1 MRLEIK
7 KSMNMK
13 KVIVA
18 VVAAVV
24 SAVSV
29 QAASAVPFFKKT
41 SCERTV
47 APVRKLPALRA
58 DAAALWRPQKKELSL
73 WNSGKWS
80 NPMPVACTYNAQGY
94 TLTETSPAVA
104 VTYTYDERVPGMVV
118 KTEIKENIGGQ
129 WVMTAGQHM
138 EVTRNAAGNVTE
150 VHYKTFSSGGW
161 IEAGY
166 YKVTYNASAKATNI
180 EIYDM
185 EAGYDAPAITLSG
198 ITWDRTDGQLLLDIS
213 LDGLESLAPFCT
225 GANRVKSATVSTNAG
240 MSATVSASYPDA
252 LGSFK
257 ATAKML
263 FITIA
268 SEVYTVHDAYGSYTD
283 TIEMLDQDTGGM
295 DKYVEKVA
303 YDAWGLEKSKSETY
317 NGDQV
322 ELLTAAIEYDQTMG
336 YPLLYTTAETNAAGI
351 TENNERIAFSDYVNL
366 ASGITDIIAPQP
378 DGPEVYYNLHGQPV
392 TPNRPGLY
400 ITSRG
405 RKVFLN

>member
-1 MRLEIK
+1 
-7 KSMNMK
+7 MNMK

-18 VVAAVV
+18 VIAAVV

-29 QAASAVPFFKKT
+29 QAAPSVPLFKKN
-41 SCERTV
+41 SCERTS
-47 APVRKLPALRA
+47 APVKKLPALRA
-58 DAAALWRPQKKELSL
+58 DAAALWRPQKKEMSF
-73 WNSGKWS
+73 WNSGQWS
-80 NPMPVACTYNAQGY
+80 IPMPVACTYNAQGY
-94 TLTETSPAVA
+94 TLTETSPAAA

-118 KTEIKENIGGQ
+118 KTDIKENIDGQ
-129 WVMTAGQHM
+129 WVMAAGQHM
-138 EVTRNAAGNVTE
+138 EVTRNSAGNVTE

-166 YKVTYNASAKATNI
+166 YKVTYNASAKATKI

-185 EAGYDAPAITLSG
+185 EAGYEEPAITLSN
-198 ITWDRTDGQLLLDIS
+198 ITWDRTDGQLLIDS
-213 LDGLESLAPFCT
+213 PLDGIDTLSPFCT
-225 GANRVKSATVSTNAG
+225 GANRVKSATISSNDG
-240 MSATVSASYPDA
+240 MSATVSASYPDT

-257 ATAKML
+257 ATVKML
-263 FITIA
+263 FLTVV
-268 SEVYTVHDAYGSYTD
+268 SEVYTVSDAYGSYTD
-283 TIEMLDQDTGGM
+283 TIEMLNDETASM
-295 DKYVEKVA
+295 DKYVDKVV
-303 YDAWGLEKSKSETY
+303 YDAWGLVKSKSETY

-351 TENNERIAFSDYVNL
+351 TENDERIAFSDYVNL

-378 DGPEVYYNLHGQPV
+378 DGPEVYYNLQGQPV
-392 TPNRPGLY
+392 TPDRPGLY